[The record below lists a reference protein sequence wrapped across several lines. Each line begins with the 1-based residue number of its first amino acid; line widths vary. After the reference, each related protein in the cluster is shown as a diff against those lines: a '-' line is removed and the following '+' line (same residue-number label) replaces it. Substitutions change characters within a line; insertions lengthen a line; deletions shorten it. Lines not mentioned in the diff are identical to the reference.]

1 MRLVRGPRIR
11 RRPVPV
17 APAGGVHTASPVA
30 RRLPHLL
37 HSVLRGVHPA
47 RHLGNA
53 RADGRTR
60 GAAAAGPCACPR
72 LRTHPLWQPAA
83 KLRHGARRRPGTP
96 APARSGGAAGRG
108 ARSLASRAATS
119 VTAPHPRRAPRSGIR
134 GDNTRMEVSFA
145 SAVVILV
152 LVADP
157 LGNIPV
163 FVVLLRNVEPARRVR
178 VIVRE
183 CVIAS
188 AVLVAFMLF
197 GSDILSLLGLSDRSL
212 NIAGGVI
219 LLLIALRMVFRE
231 DENIFV
237 GLPAGEPLTP

>member
-1 MRLVRGPRIR
+1 
-11 RRPVPV
+11 
-17 APAGGVHTASPVA
+17 
-30 RRLPHLL
+30 
-37 HSVLRGVHPA
+37 
-47 RHLGNA
+47 
-53 RADGRTR
+53 
-60 GAAAAGPCACPR
+60 
-72 LRTHPLWQPAA
+72 
-83 KLRHGARRRPGTP
+83 
-96 APARSGGAAGRG
+96 
-108 ARSLASRAATS
+108 
-119 VTAPHPRRAPRSGIR
+119 
-134 GDNTRMEVSFA
+134 MEVSFA

-183 CVIAS
+183 CVIAT

-237 GLPAGEPLTP
+237 GLPAGEPFIVPLAIPSIAGPAAIATVILLVSRAPHRMLEWSIAIALAMAVSLLVLLFAERISRLVGARGLYAFERLMGLILSAVAVEMLLRGIEGFVREL